1 MHLISKSI
9 VDYHTNPSIG
19 FWLPV
24 LPKIAAYMY
33 LQHWRPMLKI
43 NRFVQ
48 HELNTV
54 LYKVF
59 GAKLFRYSI
68 MYNGFGFAQLH
79 YPSKSNLDCEH
90 GINCTEIY

>member
-1 MHLISKSI
+1 M
-9 VDYHTNPSIG
+9 
-19 FWLPV
+19 
-24 LPKIAAYMY
+24 
-33 LQHWRPMLKI
+33 
-43 NRFVQ
+43 NRV
-48 HELNTV
+48 LNTV

-68 MYNGFGFAQLH
+68 MYNGFGFAQSH